1 MVELDRKFRH
11 AFQDR
16 LVRWYRRNGR
26 EFPWRVNAS
35 AYQVAVSEI
44 LLQQTQAARVQPVY
58 EAFVNRWPRAQD
70 LYGASLAD
78 VKALTD
84 PLGYHI
90 RGFWLKELARHI
102 VEYHDGQVPDDLKTL
117 RGIPGLGPYAAAAVY
132 VFGLRRRA
140 ALLDTNVARV
150 LTRTVGL
157 PVEGSIYLDGRRLQ
171 VLAEA
176 LVPARRH
183 FDYHQG
189 LMDLGATICRA
200 RSPRCYCCP
209 LRNIYRVVTGGR
221 PVAVWQE
228 NDVALVGQRTVGFR
242 VGSRVAVEAS

>member
-1 MVELDRKFRH
+1 M
-11 AFQDR
+11 
-16 LVRWYRRNGR
+16 
-26 EFPWRVNAS
+26 
-35 AYQVAVSEI
+35 
-44 LLQQTQAARVQPVY
+44 
-58 EAFVNRWPRAQD
+58 
-70 LYGASLAD
+70 
-78 VKALTD
+78 
-84 PLGYHI
+84 
-90 RGFWLKELARHI
+90 
-102 VEYHDGQVPDDLKTL
+102 PDDLKTL

-209 LRNIYRVVTGGR
+209 LRKICRVVTGGR
-221 PVAVWQE
+221 PVAIWQE